1 MAGVSSL
8 GRVPGMGRVVDQ
20 GGCFVL
26 ILHVDVLPSEPLGL
40 PVLWCPGFP
49 SADLVQSRG
58 THFVHAFGVFTVLT
72 CRPRASPPP
81 WMLRGGRRMD
91 MPEVSRLT
99 VLP

>member
-1 MAGVSSL
+1 MIGEAADGAHSWQ
-8 GRVPGMGRVVDQ
+8 GCHPWVVFRAWGEWSTK

-58 THFVHAFGVFTVLT
+58 THFVHAFGVFTVLN
-72 CRPRASPPP
+72 CRPRAPPP
-81 WMLRGGRRMD
+81 LD
-91 MPEVSRLT
+91 A
-99 VLP
+99 